1 MSVKFSPIDGNCAAA
16 HTAYFFSDVS
26 AIYPITPSSPMAEYI
41 DSWASQGRLNA
52 FGQIVRVE
60 EMNSEAGAAG
70 ALHGSMCAGA
80 LTTTYTASQ
89 GLLLMIPNL
98 YKIAGEHL
106 PAVFHVA
113 ARTLATHALAIHGDH
128 SDIMACR
135 QTGVA
140 MLMSSDVQEAMDLAI
155 AAHIAAIK
163 GSHPVMHAFD
173 GFRTSHTIK
182 KVELIDYER
191 IRPFVPYAEIE
202 KFRETGLNPAHPIA
216 RGSCMGPPVFMQA
229 GEADNKHYL
238 ALPGVFEAALKDVEA
253 ITGRSYHLFDYIG
266 HPEAEDLIILMGSG
280 ANTALEAVNY
290 LTAKGEKVGA
300 IIVHLYRPFSAEHF
314 LAAMPKTVKRIA
326 VLDRCKEFTAS
337 AEPLKLD
344 VTEVLVTSGRIAD
357 IKRLIGGRYA
367 QASKDFIPGDVL
379 AIFKNLR
386 SEQPLN
392 HFTVGINDD
401 VTALSLAREDC
412 VSLVPEGTV
421 QCMFFGMGSDGTV
434 GANKNAIKII
444 ADQTPLYA
452 QGYFDYDSFKAGG
465 FTTSHLRFG
474 PKPITSEYYVYDA
487 DFTAVSQPAY
497 WSRYNTVL
505 VKNCKP
511 GSILPLN
518 SSAKT
523 VEEVTDAMPKEMRGM
538 IAAKKL
544 RVKIMDA
551 SAIALKAGL
560 PGRINSAMQT
570 AFFLLSGVLP
580 ADDAIEIWK
589 KTIIKTFSK
598 KGEDVVRKNIGSVDA
613 TLEEGAIF
621 NLEYPANWGEFADG
635 HEVKEYQHRFHRL
648 TDNAPAFIRDVFM
661 PTCLGK
667 GEELPA
673 SAFKIGGSMMTGT
686 AKYAKRGIAVKVPLW
701 DESTC
706 IQCNQC
712 VSACP
717 HAVIRPYLVNAEE
730 EEKLPG
736 NVRSH
741 LVPSKNMTA
750 KEKGEFKFIIQP
762 SPYDCTGCGVCV
774 AVCPTAKKGTLK
786 MELIQD
792 VIEVENHKFEALDSI
807 VANKAENWTIEE
819 VCARPGTIGFR
830 TPLFEYHGACAGC
843 GETAYITQMCRL
855 FGDRLIIANATG
867 CSSIY
872 GFSFPYSPYS
882 TNSKGRG
889 PAWGN
894 SLFEDNAEFGYGML
908 AAIGQ
913 RRNAALQAVE
923 KLAAKGVCADEAKAW
938 MENFSKVEES
948 ETTGKALL
956 EALKASKS
964 EEEEVKYLLQP
975 SVSELFPRPLIL
987 IQGGDGWAYDI
998 GFGGV
1003 DHVLGTGMDITIMVL
1018 DTEVY
1023 SNTGG
1028 QCSHAT
1034 PIGAVARFAQAGKEN
1049 NKKDIGMI
1057 AMAYPN
1063 TYVASIS
1070 FNANPRHALRCMREA
1085 MEWRGPSLL
1094 LCYSPCMEHGIIAG
1108 GLASSAK
1115 QQKVV
1120 VDTGYWLLYD
1130 RHPERG
1136 LELVSKKP
1144 TMPVADFL
1152 ALETRFVIL
1161 SKQKPER
1168 AADLNK
1174 KLQEFIDARFERYTK
1189 IAEQKI

>member
-1 MSVKFSPIDGNCAAA
+1 MSVKYSPIDGNYAAA

-41 DSWASQGRLNA
+41 DAWASQGRLNA
-52 FGQIVRVE
+52 FGQVVRVE
-60 EMNSEAGAAG
+60 EMNSEAAAAG

-113 ARTLATHALAIHGDH
+113 ARTLATHSLAIHGDH

-140 MLMSSDVQEAMDLAI
+140 MLISSDVQEAMDLAI

-163 GSHPVMHAFD
+163 GKHPVMHAFD

-182 KVELIDYER
+182 KVELLDYEK
-191 IRPFVPYAEIE
+191 IRPFVPFKEIE
-202 KFRETGLNPAHPIA
+202 EFRQTALSPSHPIA

-238 ALPGVFEAALKDVEA
+238 ALPGHFERALEDVAA
-253 ITGRSYHLFDYIG
+253 ITGRHYHLFDYIG
-266 HPEAEDLIILMGSG
+266 HPEAEDLIVIMGSG
-280 ANTALEAVNY
+280 ANTVQETVDY
-290 LTAKGEKVGA
+290 LTKKGEKVGA

-326 VLDRCKEFTAS
+326 VLDRCKEFTAT

-344 VTEVLVTSGRIAD
+344 VTEVLVSNGRISN
-357 IKRLIGGRYA
+357 IETLIGGRYA
-367 QASKDFIPGDVL
+367 QASKDFIPGDVI
-379 AIFKNLR
+379 AIYKNLR
-386 SEQPLN
+386 ASRPLN
-392 HFTVGINDD
+392 HFTVGVIDD
-401 VTALSLAREDC
+401 VTSLSLARDEC
-412 VSLVPEGTV
+412 PNLVPEGTV

-497 WSRYNTVL
+497 WNRYNTVL
-505 VKNCKP
+505 VKNCKK
-511 GSILPLN
+511 GSTLLLN
-518 SSAKT
+518 TPAKNI
-523 VEEVTDAMPKEMRGM
+523 EEVTDAMPKEMRAM
-538 IAAKKL
+538 IAEKQLKVKL
-544 RVKIMDA
+544 MDA

-580 ADDAIEIWK
+580 ADKAIEIWK
-589 KTIIKTFSK
+589 KTIVKTFSK
-598 KGEDVVRKNIGSVDA
+598 KGEAVVQKNIGCVDA

-621 NLEYPANWGEFADG
+621 DLEYPANWGSIENG
-635 HEVKEYQHRFHRL
+635 HEVKEYIHRFKRV
-648 TDNAPAFIRDVFM
+648 TDKAPSFITDVFM
-661 PTCLGK
+661 PTCLGR

-673 SAFKIGGSMMTGT
+673 SAFQIGGSMMTGT
-686 AKYAKRGIAVKVPLW
+686 TKYAKRGIAVKVPIW
-701 DESTC
+701 NESTC

-712 VSACP
+712 VQACP
-717 HAVIRPYLVNAEE
+717 HAVIRPYLITEE
-730 EEKLPG
+730 EEKKLPE
-736 NVRSH
+736 NVTSH
-741 LVPSKNMTA
+741 IVPAKSVAVKNM
-750 KEKGEFKFIIQP
+750 GYKFLIQA

-774 AVCPTAKKGTLK
+774 AVCPTAAKGTLQ
-786 MELIQD
+786 MQLIQD
-792 VIEVENHKFEALDSI
+792 VVETENHKFEA
-807 VANKAENWTIEE
+807 VADNVSNKAENWTISE
-819 VCARPGTIGFR
+819 CCDKPGAIGFR

-872 GFSFPYSPYS
+872 GFSFPYSPYA

-889 PAWGN
+889 PAWAN

-908 AAIGQ
+908 AAVGQ
-913 RRNAALQAVE
+913 RRAAALAAAD
-923 KLAAKGVCADEAKAW
+923 KLVAKGICAEEAKAW
-938 MENFSKVEES
+938 MESYNKIEES
-948 ETTGKALL
+948 ETTGKAFL
-956 EALKASKS
+956 EALKAANQ
-964 EEEEVKYLLQP
+964 EDAEVKYLLQP
-975 SVSELFPRPLIL
+975 SVSELFPRPLVL

-1003 DHVLGTGMDITIMVL
+1003 DHVLASGLDITIMIL

-1028 QCSHAT
+1028 QASKAT
-1034 PIGAVARFAQAGKEN
+1034 NKGAVARFAQAGKN
-1049 NKKDIGMI
+1049 TDKKDIGMI
-1057 AMAYPN
+1057 AMSYDN

-1070 FNANPRHALRCMREA
+1070 FNANPRHALKCMREA
-1085 MEWRGPSLL
+1085 MEWNGPSLL
-1094 LCYSPCMEHGIIAG
+1094 LCYAPCMEHGIIAG

-1115 QQKVV
+1115 QQKLV
-1120 VDTGYWLLYD
+1120 VDAGYWLLYS

-1136 LELVSKKP
+1136 LELLSKKP
-1144 TMPVADFL
+1144 SIPVADFL
-1152 ALETRFVIL
+1152 ALETRYTVL
-1161 SKQKPER
+1161 KQQKPER
-1168 AADLNK
+1168 AERLTAE
-1174 KLQEFIDARFERYTK
+1174 LQEFIDHRYERYLARSTNK
-1189 IAEQKI
+1189 Q